1 MPAPPP
7 LPPAFTAP
15 PPVSGEQDRS
25 LLLQSIRE
33 GKALRKTVTVDKSA
47 PAISGMLRFK
57 DAFFILIHIILY
69 EIEQIYN

>member
-47 PAISGMLRFK
+47 PAISGMLCLK
-57 DAFFILIHIILY
+57 DALFILIHMIFYKIKCMC
-69 EIEQIYN
+69 N

>member
-47 PAISGMLRFK
+47 PAISGML
-57 DAFFILIHIILY
+57 
-69 EIEQIYN
+69 